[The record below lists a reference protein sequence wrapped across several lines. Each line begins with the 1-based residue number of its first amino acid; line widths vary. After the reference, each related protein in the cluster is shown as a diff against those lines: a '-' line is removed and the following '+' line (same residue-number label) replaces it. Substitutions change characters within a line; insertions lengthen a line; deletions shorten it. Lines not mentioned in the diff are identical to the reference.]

1 MIFGACAAG
10 QKAALPIA
18 PVSSILGT
26 ANTPSSLS
34 RLRDPLRGM
43 IYVRRSV
50 LAFTFIIAAFIS
62 GSPAFA
68 EATNASPEEI
78 DWFVGK
84 WTVGPADVPGFE
96 TIAGDTGSC
105 EDAVEIIK
113 SSDTTIRR
121 RSKTRS
127 GEAVEFEFEVKKFG
141 ENYPWW
147 PSDGPGPV
155 ARITGDDV
163 FILASTTK
171 GMADWDRGLQHT
183 RCPE

>member
-1 MIFGACAAG
+1 
-10 QKAALPIA
+10 L
-18 PVSSILGT
+18 
-26 ANTPSSLS
+26 
-34 RLRDPLRGM
+34 
-43 IYVRRSV
+43 
-50 LAFTFIIAAFIS
+50 IS
-62 GSPAFA
+62 GSSAFA

-84 WTVGPADVPGFE
+84 WKVGPADVP
-96 TIAGDTGSC
+96 A
-105 EDAVEIIK
+105 
-113 SSDTTIRR
+113 
-121 RSKTRS
+121 
-127 GEAVEFEFEVKKFG
+127 EFEFEVKKFG